1 MNFNKLPKE
10 KRFQLIGVGLLT
22 LLVLG
27 GLGFGLIRWQ
37 YGHLRSLADQ
47 QEVAEKK
54 LTRIKDAIQRA
65 DQIEAEYQVKSR
77 RLAERE
83 EGMAAGGDLFSW
95 LVNAIR
101 TFKLPYK
108 VDLPSISQ
116 PNTPGAVNLLPNF
129 PYQQVTTKVGG
140 TAYYHDFGRFIADF
154 ENHFPHI
161 RVVNLTLEP
170 ASSVG
175 SVEKEKLAFN
185 LDVVTLVKPST
196 P

>member
-10 KRFQLIGVGLLT
+10 KRFQLIGVVLLT

-47 QEVAEKK
+47 QAVAEKK
-54 LTRIKDAIQRA
+54 LTRITDAIQRA

-101 TFKLPYK
+101 TFKLPYQ

-116 PNTPGAVNLLPNF
+116 PSTPGAVNLLPNF
-129 PYQQVTTKVGG
+129 PYQQVTAKVGG
-140 TAYYHDFGRFIADF
+140 TAYYHDFGPFIADF

-170 ASSVG
+170 SPSIG
-175 SVEKEKLAFN
+175 SGEKEKLAFT